1 MSADGQGLKVVVT
14 GPTGDIGMAFLRQLD
29 VADGI
34 DAIVGMARRPFD
46 PSEEGLTKV
55 EYRRGDILD
64 RGSVESLVD
73 GADVMVHLAFL
84 IMGSLEQTRSI
95 NLEGSR
101 NVFEAAFGA
110 KVKRLVYTSSVAA
123 YGFHDD
129 HPPMITEDVPARGSD
144 NHYYSAQK
152 AELEE
157 MIEKLGESFPSTDLF
172 VLRPCVVAGPTALSL
187 ITEIPYVRL
196 SDKAPEGAK
205 KIVSSLPAMRPVV
218 PDPGTPFQ
226 LVHEDDVAQALVL
239 SVQGQGDPGYYNL
252 AGEGECTVSDL
263 AHALNWYAV
272 PVPDILMQGTAK
284 VVQRIP
290 YLPTST
296 QWIDA
301 LRVPMLMDTTKARNK
316 LGWVPKYNAMETLSE
331 TVLGAREA
339 GIVPW
344 PDHVGPM

>member
-1 MSADGQGLKVVVT
+1 
-14 GPTGDIGMAFLRQLD
+14 MAFLRALD
-29 VADGI
+29 GAEGVDS
-34 DAIVGMARRPFD
+34 IVGMARKPFD
-46 PSEEGLTKV
+46 PSEKGLNKV
-55 EYRRGDILD
+55 EYRRGDILE
-64 RGSVESLVD
+64 RESVEELVTD
-73 GADVMVHLAFL
+73 ADVVVHLAFL
-84 IMGSLEQTRSI
+84 IMGSLEQTRTI
-95 NLEGSR
+95 NLQGSR

-129 HPPMITEDVPARGSD
+129 HPPMLTEDVPARGSD

-152 AELEE
+152 AELEQ
-157 MIEKLGESFPSTDLF
+157 MLDKMGASFPRTDIF
-172 VLRPCVVAGPTALSL
+172 VFRPCVVAGPTALSL

-196 SDKAPEGAK
+196 SDKIPEGAK
-205 KIVSSLPAMRPVV
+205 KIASSLPSMRPIV

-226 LVHEDDVAQALVL
+226 LVHEDDVAEALIRSVL
-239 SVQGQGDPGYYNL
+239 SHGEAGYYNL
-252 AGEGECTVSDL
+252 AADGDCTITDL

-272 PVPDILMQGTAK
+272 PIPDLVMQGAAK
-284 VVQRIP
+284 IVQRIP

-301 LRVPMLMDTTKARNK
+301 LRVPVPMDTTKARNK
-316 LGWVPKYNAMETLSE
+316 LGWEPKYDAMETLAE
-331 TVLGAREA
+331 TVLGARKA